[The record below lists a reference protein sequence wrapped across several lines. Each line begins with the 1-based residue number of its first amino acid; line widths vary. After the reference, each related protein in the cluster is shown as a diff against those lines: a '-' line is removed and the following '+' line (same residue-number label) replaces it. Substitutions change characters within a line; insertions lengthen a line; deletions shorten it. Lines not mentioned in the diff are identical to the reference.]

1 MDGASP
7 DPRLA
12 IALARPRIILER
24 HIWND
29 MKETRLL
36 DVTMG
41 GTKGT
46 IFSR

>member
-7 DPRLA
+7 DPHLA

-24 HIWND
+24 HIWNH